1 MSTKFGVFGLI
12 IANVENVQLIRIVK
26 NHYVDDQ
33 WNTIKDLHGLESLE
47 SLSQYDRLVS
57 RSFLARSLS
66 LESSFRRSERVFQ
79 NCIAMLPSNLKSKH
93 EKAIARFFFII
104 MQFSWVIQERKIT
117 PNTLDTLQKLKNY
130 IKT

>member
-1 MSTKFGVFGLI
+1 MSNKFGVFDLI

-33 WNTIKDLHGLESLE
+33 WNTIKDLHGLESLKGL
-47 SLSQYDRLVS
+47 SLYDRLVS

-79 NCIAMLPSNLKSKH
+79 NCIAMLPINLKSKH
-93 EKAIARFFFII
+93 EKAIAAFLFHNYAIFLGYIG
-104 MQFSWVIQERKIT
+104 RKNHTEYSRYIT
-117 PNTLDTLQKLKNY
+117 KAQKLFN
-130 IKT
+130 